1 MLLRAGRASDTLSI
15 KENYLQQGVYVLH
28 GDADDNVP
36 VDEAREMFK
45 QLAAISHPDFQYYE
59 RPGAGH
65 WWGNECVDWPQ
76 LTQFLFR
83 HTLPEAKDVTRV
95 RFKTVSPQVS
105 QRSAWVRILQQE
117 KPFEV
122 SGVDLALDA
131 AKRTITGTTGNVA
144 TLELMPPIEL
154 PAAGTPAEITITL
167 DGQSVTM
174 TPKRGTPFIRLRREQ
189 GAKDK
194 TVWSLDSAGS
204 DGSKPVPMPAD
215 EKKPARGGPF
225 KMAFAHGFVAV
236 VGTQGDDAADALLM
250 AKARYDADQW
260 WVRGNGTFEIITDTA
275 FDAKQYLTRNVV
287 LYGNHDQNGAWATVL
302 GDTAPVDV
310 RNGSL
315 VGPTSRHSGDDIA
328 VMFVHPRTDCD
339 QGQVGVVAA
348 TGTKGMRAAMRTP
361 VFSAGVG
368 IPDLVAFRANM
379 LTDGATGVIE
389 AGYFGNDWSVDRGTW
404 MRR

>member
-1 MLLRAGRASDTLSI
+1 VNG
-15 KENYLQQGVYVLH
+15 
-28 GDADDNVP
+28 
-36 VDEAREMFK
+36 
-45 QLAAISHPDFQYYE
+45 
-59 RPGAGH
+59 
-65 WWGNECVDWPQ
+65 
-76 LTQFLFR
+76 
-83 HTLPEAKDVTRV
+83 
-95 RFKTVSPQVS
+95 
-105 QRSAWVRILQQE
+105 
-117 KPFEV
+117 
-122 SGVDLALDA
+122 
-131 AKRTITGTTGNVA
+131 
-144 TLELMPPIEL
+144 
-154 PAAGTPAEITITL
+154 
-167 DGQSVTM
+167 
-174 TPKRGTPFIRLRREQ
+174 
-189 GAKDK
+189 
-194 TVWSLDSAGS
+194 

-215 EKKPARGGPF
+215 EKKPGRGGPF

-260 WVRGNGTFEIITDTA
+260 WVRGNGTFEIIIDTA
-275 FDAKQYLTRNVV
+275 FDPKQYLTRNVV
-287 LYGNHDQNGAWATVL
+287 LYGNHDQNGAWAKVL

-310 RNGSL
+310 RNGAF

-328 VMFVHPRTDCD
+328 VMFVHPRADCD

-368 IPDLVAFRANM
+368 IPDLVAFRAAM